1 MNSRTFHNIIQVIME
16 SKSPGFGFVDDMIEY
31 LTVNSVITGVRR
43 AAVVWHLSYDGKST
57 NEYVVYAQNDAFN
70 IRGINYKR
78 IYDLTEP
85 LFPSSPNINM
95 IVDNRFFWMDRFAII
110 PIYNYLNQDELLNI
124 IGWVILVFEEAN
136 PSLSKDQILLLNTIL
151 NNKEP
156 IIFQNEKVIDAFG
169 CFQKSK
175 SAEINSVDDRFSEII
190 SAMQEL
196 SFDNNF
202 ERNSGLRYYSFWKL
216 NDNSDIGKGPL
227 IKEFSW
233 NTYSDKGHTKT
244 HRLLKNSDLHYVNDY
259 IQSVKD
265 DIRSGETDTPIGYFN
280 FNQIKS
286 SLSDE
291 EYFKQLG
298 LNERTCTVI
307 VLPLYSE
314 FGIKSTEI
322 CCLYVS
328 NIFNTPFLSKRFL
341 AQYMDKMMGSIVSRN
356 QIVESKLVDSLMQQY
371 GFYENPQAFYKKAS
385 ELISQYNSAE
395 DCLIYMFDE
404 REELLNVT
412 EETANDPS
420 GQPRNA
426 LIGQH
431 HIYLPTKYI
440 QDSQFVERLRVCQM
454 LDDGNFYCQ
463 IYQEPQSSNLVKS
476 YLFLLIRSR
485 DSLKEI
491 GLLILINKKSK
502 NDVPCAL
509 FNNALVI
516 DNLNV
521 TELSAS
527 FLFQFDIWN
536 KAISNRNY
544 LLKKLR
550 HEIPS
555 CTHVIENNGNKIKR
569 DLEKKQPLPPHISNY
584 LNELSLA
591 NDRVKILSEFFS
603 TVDFDDS
610 RFAEDRIQ
618 YDLAQMFRSQ
628 IDNFRTEGYK
638 RGVDVYFI
646 VEDDCPFLYVSNFF
660 VMAIRNIISNAV
672 KYAAPGSCVHVHA
685 YSDKI
690 EISDAGVGIHDD
702 ELDLIFKEGYR
713 GREVIDVEQRGMGYG
728 LFLSKRVFNAHNS
741 EISVLSRPLYEE
753 NVYAELSIARFISG
767 MTPKER
773 DEFIFRTTIPAER
786 NTALTF
792 YDKIKKL
799 KPQDYDARF
808 INTEKNILLK
818 WMDYEEKN
826 GSVFF
831 EMINAFFLK
840 PVNEVTFTILLN
852 EENSAF

>member
-1 MNSRTFHNIIQVIME
+1 MNSRSFQEIIKVILE

-31 LTVNSVITGVRR
+31 LTVNSVMTGVRK

-78 IYDLTEP
+78 IYDIKEP
-85 LFPSSPNINM
+85 LFPTAQNINM
-95 IVDNRFFWMDRFAII
+95 IVDNRFPWMDRFAIL

-124 IGWVILVFEEAN
+124 IGWVILVFEDYT
-136 PSLSKDQILLLNTIL
+136 PLIDQEQLLFLNTIL

-156 IIFQNEKVIDAFG
+156 NIFQNEKVIDAFG
-169 CFQKSK
+169 CFQKSQ

-196 SFDNNF
+196 SFDNSF

-216 NDNSDIGKGPL
+216 NNNKDIDKAPL

-244 HRLLKNSDLHYVNDY
+244 HRLLKNSDSHYVNDY
-259 IQSVKD
+259 IMSVKE
-265 DIRSGETDTPIGYFN
+265 DIRSGETDMPIGYFD
-280 FNQIKS
+280 FNQIRS
-286 SLSDE
+286 SLSDLD
-291 EYFKQLG
+291 YFKQLG

-341 AQYMDKMMGSIVSRN
+341 SQYMDKMMGSIVSRN
-356 QIVESKLVDSLMQQY
+356 QIVESKLVDSLMHQY
-371 GFYENPQAFYKKAS
+371 GFFENPQAFYKKAS

-395 DCLIYMFDE
+395 DCLIYLFNE

-412 EETANDPS
+412 EETVNDPS
-420 GQPRNA
+420 GLPRNA
-426 LIGQH
+426 LIGRH

-440 QDSQFVERLRVCQM
+440 QDSQFVERLRTCEM
-454 LDDGNFYCQ
+454 LDDGNLYCQ
-463 IYQEPQSSNLVKS
+463 IYQEPQSSHLVKS
-476 YLFLLIRSR
+476 YLFLLISSR
-485 DSLKEI
+485 DSLNEI
-491 GLLILINKKSK
+491 GLLILINKKTK
-502 NDVPCAL
+502 NNVPCAI

-527 FLFQFDIWN
+527 FLVQFDIWN
-536 KAISNRNY
+536 KAINNRNY

-569 DLEKKQPLPPHISNY
+569 DLEKKLPLPTHITNY
-584 LNELSLA
+584 INELTLA

-610 RFAEDRIQ
+610 RFAEDKIN
-618 YDLAQMFRSQ
+618 YDLVQMFRNQ
-628 IDNFRTEGYK
+628 IDSFRTEGYK
-638 RGVDVYFI
+638 RGIDVFFI
-646 VEDDCPFLYVSNFF
+646 VEDDCPLLYVSNFF
-660 VMAIRNIISNAV
+660 IMAIRNIISNAV

-685 YSDKI
+685 YNDRI

-713 GREVIDVEQRGMGYG
+713 GREVADVEQRGMGYG

-753 NVYAELSIARFISG
+753 NVYAELSLAWFINR
-767 MTPKER
+767 MTTKER

-786 NTALTF
+786 NTVLSF
-792 YDKIKKL
+792 YNKIKKL

-808 INTEKNILLK
+808 VNAEKDILLK
-818 WMDYEEKN
+818 WMDYEENN

-831 EMINAFFLK
+831 EMINTFFLK
-840 PVNEVTFTILLN
+840 PVSEVTFTILLN